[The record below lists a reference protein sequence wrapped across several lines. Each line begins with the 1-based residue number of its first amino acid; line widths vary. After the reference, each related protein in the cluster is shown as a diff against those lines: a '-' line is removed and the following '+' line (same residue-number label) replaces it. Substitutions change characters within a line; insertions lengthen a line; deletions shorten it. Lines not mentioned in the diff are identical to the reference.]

1 MFRVRRR
8 AQRYIYGMPH
18 SYNVITKHADFKE
31 YIALKHLVQIQGYLT
46 DVYLPV
52 KGGYDPKTRTGSV
65 YNSKDHEYRYN
76 DTPDFQA
83 RIAYTD
89 PQTDMFDHGNV
100 MDVNYTNIAYTL
112 RTLPPDIE
120 MPGPGQY
127 RPKSVSKYCPGDI
140 AQFSKLY
147 VRHGM
152 HDLSYFVREVTV
164 LRNPNAKSPEDNALI
179 RLELVI
185 HV

>member
-1 MFRVRRR
+1 M
-8 AQRYIYGMPH
+8 AH

-31 YIALKHLVQIQGYLT
+31 YIALKHLVQIQGYVT
-46 DVYLPV
+46 DVYLPIDDA
-52 KGGYDPKTRTGSV
+52 YDPKTRTGSI
-65 YNSKDHEYRYN
+65 YNSKDHEYRYA

-89 PQTDMFDHGNV
+89 PQTDMFDHGDV

-112 RTLPPDIE
+112 KRLSPDIPE
-120 MPGPGQY
+120 AGPGQY
-127 RPKSVSKYCPGDI
+127 RGKYADKYCPGTI
-140 AQFSKLY
+140 EQFSKLY
-147 VRHGM
+147 INSGM
-152 HDLSYFVREVTV
+152 HDLSYFVREISV
-164 LRNPNAKSPEDNALI
+164 LRNPNAKSGDDEALI